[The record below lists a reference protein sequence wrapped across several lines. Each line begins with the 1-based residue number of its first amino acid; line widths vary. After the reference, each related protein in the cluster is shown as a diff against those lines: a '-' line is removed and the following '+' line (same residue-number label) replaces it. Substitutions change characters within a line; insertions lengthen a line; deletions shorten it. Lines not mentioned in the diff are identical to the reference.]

1 MNHNCLYSSDSSYSN
16 IVDIIKNLT
25 IKDYGVHLDI
35 ACGRAEINT
44 YLKNHNYN
52 FNYIGID
59 KNAEIIDHLNN
70 EGVEAYCHTF
80 SCDENDFNYI
90 EEIVQEKNLKLVT
103 MLDVL
108 EYISNPECFL
118 QMMNKICRKH
128 NALLIVSVPNICHK
142 DIVFKMME
150 GQFEYEKFG
159 LLDKAQISLFSSNKL
174 EQCMKKTGFKQI
186 YSNDFVLK
194 HSNQDFPSDST
205 FLSHS
210 TTIYKYL
217 NHIKELVDPF
227 SNVSQF
233 VRAYSPYKE
242 PCKVKQDNSSLAPFL
257 SVITRT
263 QGKRIEAL
271 TETLLCLTAQTNTD
285 FEILIMGHKLT
296 NDGQVTV
303 ENIINEL
310 PSWMKQKV
318 RLIKVDHG
326 NRTTPLNVG
335 FEVAKGKYI
344 SILDDDDIVFDN
356 WVEEFYNLY
365 KKFPGTILHTYSLV
379 QKWEEIDYYNS
390 KALRA
395 CGTTDNTYCRDFN
408 LLEQITTNFCPTM
421 SYACPSY
428 PFKQLGIKF
437 NEEVSTTE
445 DWDFLMRTA
454 FLTGVSDSNKV
465 TSIYRMWTNSEN
477 SYSAHSKYEWTR
489 NMNILKNYFN
499 KIPIVLPEGYAKRI
513 PFCLNCN
520 KSHRPKSILTKLYI
534 DYGNGFSES
543 NTMLH
548 TLKNFEIPLIF
559 EGFSNKKIVHALR
572 FDPSEHNITWVSN
585 FNIEITTYEDQTLNY
600 KLKNI
605 FSNGLR
611 IYNGILFL
619 RPDPQIH
626 ISFTEPVKIKTVK
639 ISCNIGI
646 NIRDFVFNKISKRK
660 NILFT
665 ILKKLKNTFIKTK

>member
-1 MNHNCLYSSDSSYSN
+1 MKCNCLYSSDSSYSN
-16 IVDIIKNLT
+16 IVGIVKNLN
-25 IKDYGVHLDI
+25 IEDDGVHLDI
-35 ACGRAEINT
+35 ACGHAEINT

-52 FNYIGID
+52 FDYIGID
-59 KNAEIIDHLNN
+59 KNAEIINHLKN
-70 EGVEAYCHTF
+70 EGMETYCHTF

-90 EEIVQEKNLKLVT
+90 EDIIQGRKLKLIT
-103 MLDVL
+103 MLNFL
-108 EYISNPECFL
+108 EHISNPECFL
-118 QMMNKICRKH
+118 QMINKICKKH
-128 NALLIVSVPNICHK
+128 NALLIVSVPNICQK

-159 LLDKAQISLFSSNKL
+159 LLDKTQISFFSSNKL
-174 EQCMKKTGFKQI
+174 EQFMKKTGFKQI
-186 YSNDFVLK
+186 CNNDFVLER
-194 HSNQDFPSDST
+194 SNQDFPSDST

-233 VRAYSPYKE
+233 VRAYSPSEE
-242 PCKVKQDNSSLAPFL
+242 PCTAKQDNSSLGPFL

-285 FEILIMGHKLT
+285 FEVLIIGHKLT
-296 NDGQVTV
+296 NDGRISV
-303 ENIINEL
+303 ENVINEL

-318 RLIKVDHG
+318 RLIKVDYG

-335 FEVAKGKYI
+335 FEAAKGKYI

-365 KKFPGTILHTYSLV
+365 KKFPGTILHTYSLK
-379 QKWEEIDYYNS
+379 QNWKEIDYYGS

-395 CGTTDNTYCRDFN
+395 CGTPDATYCRDFN

-428 PFKQLGIKF
+428 SFKKLGIKF
-437 NEEVSTTE
+437 NEKLSTTE
-445 DWDFLMRTA
+445 DWDFLMKTA

-465 TSIYRMWTNSEN
+465 TSIYRIWINSEN
-477 SYSAHSKYEWTR
+477 SYSAHSSQEWIK
-489 NMNILKNYFN
+489 NINILKNYFN
-499 KIPIVLPEGYAKRI
+499 KIPIVLPEGYAKKI
-513 PFCLNCN
+513 PLCFNCN
-520 KSHRPKSILTKLYI
+520 KSQKSKLILPKLYV

-543 NTMLH
+543 NTIVH
-548 TLKNFEIPLIF
+548 TNKDFENPLIF
-559 EGFSNKKIVHALR
+559 EGFSNKKIIHALR
-572 FDPSEHNITWVSN
+572 FDPSECNITWVSN
-585 FNIEITTYEDQTLNY
+585 LKINITTYENQTLNY
-600 KLKNI
+600 KLNNI

-611 IYNGILFL
+611 IFNGILFL
-619 RPDPQIH
+619 KSDPQIH
-626 ISFTEPVKIKTVK
+626 IPLTNPIKIKDVK
-639 ISCNIGI
+639 ISCNI
-646 NIRDFVFNKISKRK
+646 NVFVFDKMRKIK
-660 NILFT
+660 NILFK
-665 ILKKLKNTFIKTK
+665 ILKKLKNIFIKNK

>member
-1 MNHNCLYSSDSSYSN
+1 MKYNYLYSNNSSYSN
-16 IVDIIKNLT
+16 IVDIIKNLG
-25 IKDYGVHLDI
+25 IKDDGVHLDI
-35 ACGRAEINT
+35 ACNHAEINT
-44 YLKNHNYN
+44 DLKNHNYN
-52 FNYIGID
+52 FDYIGID
-59 KNAEIIDHLNN
+59 KNAEIINHLKN
-70 EGVEAYCHTF
+70 EDMEAYCYTF

-90 EEIVQEKNLKLVT
+90 EEIIRGRNLRLIT
-103 MLDVL
+103 ILDFL
-108 EYISNPECFL
+108 EHISNPECFL
-118 QMMNKICRKH
+118 QMINKICKKH
-128 NALLIVSVPNICHK
+128 NALLIVSVPNVCHK

-150 GQFEYEKFG
+150 GQFEYEKNG
-159 LLDKAQISLFSSNKL
+159 LLDKTHISLFSSNKL
-174 EQCMKKTGFKQI
+174 EQCMKKTGFQQI
-186 YSNDFVLK
+186 YNNDFILK
-194 HSNQDFPSDST
+194 HSNQNFPSDST

-233 VRAYSPYKE
+233 IRAYSPSEETYKVE
-242 PCKVKQDNSSLAPFL
+242 QADSSLDPFL

-285 FEILIMGHKLT
+285 FEVIVIGHKLT
-296 NDGQVTV
+296 NDGRIAV
-303 ENIINEL
+303 EDVINEL

-335 FEVAKGKYI
+335 FEAAKGKYI

-379 QKWEEIDYYNS
+379 QKWEEIDYYGN

-395 CGTTDNTYCRDFN
+395 CGSFDNTYCRDFN
-408 LLEQITTNFCPTM
+408 LLEQVKNNFCPTM

-428 PFKQLGIKF
+428 PFKKLGIKF
-437 NEEVSTTE
+437 NEELSTTE
-445 DWDFLMRTA
+445 DWDFLMKTA

-465 TSIYRMWTNSEN
+465 TSIYRIWTNTEN
-477 SYSAHSKYEWTR
+477 SYSEHSSYEWIK
-489 NMNILKNYFN
+489 NINVLKNYFN
-499 KIPIVLPEGYAKRI
+499 TIPIVLPEGYAKKI
-513 PFCLNCN
+513 PFRLNGN
-520 KSHRPKSILTKLYI
+520 ESQRPNLVLSKLYV

-543 NTMLH
+543 DTIFPTRQKNTS
-548 TLKNFEIPLIF
+548 NFVF
-559 EGFSNKKIVHALR
+559 EGFSNKKLINALR
-572 FDPSEHNITWVSN
+572 FDPSEYDMVWVSN
-585 FNIEITTYEDQTLNY
+585 LDINITTYENQTLNY
-600 KLKNI
+600 TLKSI

-619 RPDPQIH
+619 KPDPQIH
-626 ISFTEPVKIKTVK
+626 ISFTKPIKIKNVKINCDIDV
-639 ISCNIGI
+639 NVP
-646 NIRDFVFNKISKRK
+646 DFVFDKISKRK
-660 NILFT
+660 NIFFK
-665 ILKKLKNTFIKTK
+665 ILKKLKNTFIKN